1 MATSDAGVIGDRLS
15 EQETQ
20 TRVFLSV
27 SDAVQ
32 FVESISPAQ
41 VAVLVTGSLHLVGTT
56 MRVLHFTVDDV

>member
-1 MATSDAGVIGDRLS
+1 MPMATGVVGDRLS

-27 SDAVQ
+27 FDAVQ
-32 FVESISPAQ
+32 FVESVSAAQ

-56 MRVLHFTVDDV
+56 MKVLQFTVDDV